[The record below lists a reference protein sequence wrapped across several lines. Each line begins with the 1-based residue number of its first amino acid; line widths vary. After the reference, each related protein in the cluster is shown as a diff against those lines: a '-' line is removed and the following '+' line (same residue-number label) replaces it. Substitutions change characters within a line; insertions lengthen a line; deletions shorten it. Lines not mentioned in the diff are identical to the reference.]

1 MIEKAYGKI
10 NISIDVI
17 NKRQDGYHDMDMI
30 MVPID
35 LYDVIDIE
43 VAEKG
48 SYWCNDDLPYDES
61 NIIYQCIELLRKKYG
76 FEEQFSI
83 KITKN
88 IPQEAGLAGGST
100 DGAAALRIV
109 NKLLNLK
116 LSINQLAC
124 LGKKIGADIPFC
136 VHQQTA
142 RVRGIGDIVEP
153 FDLSVDYD
161 VLLIKPEQGVDTKTA
176 FEILNLKKCPHP
188 DIEKVKFALINNESL
203 KDLLGNSLL
212 YSAEKLAP
220 EVFQIIKECKEMGYE
235 DVLMTGSGSTVFV
248 LLEKGQDCKDLHQ
261 FMQKKYP
268 FVLRTSI
275 LTK

>member
-17 NKRQDGYHDMDMI
+17 SKRQDGYHDMDMI
-30 MVPID
+30 MVPIN

-43 VAEKG
+43 VAEKE

-61 NIIYQCIELLRKKYG
+61 NIIYQCIELLRKEHSFK
-76 FEEQFSI
+76 EQFSI

-88 IPQEAGLAGGST
+88 IPQEAGLAGGSA

-109 NKLLNLK
+109 NKLLNLN

-136 VHQQTA
+136 VYQQTA

-176 FEILNLKKCPHP
+176 FEILDLEKCPHP
-188 DIEKVKFALINNESL
+188 DIEKVKYALINNEPL

-212 YSAEKLAP
+212 YSAKRLVP

-261 FMQKKYP
+261 FMQEKYP